1 MSEVKPVESEI
12 GKVIESSQTNA
23 AANTA
28 GEPAAESSQ
37 PEKMATEEPKT
48 RVRKTRKTIP
58 GESAREMIDAWR
70 RHLLTHHPKRS
81 DCEVLAV
88 TAK

>member
-12 GKVIESSQTNA
+12 GKVIESSQTNVS
-23 AANTA
+23 ANTA
-28 GEPAAESSQ
+28 GEPAVESSQ
-37 PEKMATEEPKT
+37 SEKMATEEPKT
-48 RVRKTRKTIP
+48 KVRKPRETIP
-58 GESAREMIDAWR
+58 EESTKELIDAWR